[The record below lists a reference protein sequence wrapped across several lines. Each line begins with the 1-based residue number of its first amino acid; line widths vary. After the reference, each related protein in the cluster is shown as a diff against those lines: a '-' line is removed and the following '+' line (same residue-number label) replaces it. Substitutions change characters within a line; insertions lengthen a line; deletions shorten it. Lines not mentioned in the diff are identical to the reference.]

1 MRKVQISN
9 LIIIGMGVSL
19 VACRSPTPLSSVQS
33 KAPTAIPE
41 GSPMES
47 FANVSRIAAAS
58 PATQTIEYKAYTL
71 ARSVV
76 HTVSI
81 PPQSQVLVTPAV
93 SGTVEPLGEL
103 AQRYGAIAAINGGY
117 FDPKNQK
124 TISPVT
130 LQGNAIAKPE
140 DNQRLMFNPDLLPYL
155 DKILNRSEFRRYQ
168 CGKVIQYDITLRQ
181 TVPRADCQLQDS
193 LGAGPQLL
201 PNATLAEEGFL
212 EIRNQKVI
220 RDPLGISQLN
230 ARSAIGITRNNT
242 IIWVM
247 VAQKP
252 NLASSGMTLQELTD
266 FMKTLGI
273 EKAMN
278 LDGGSSSSL
287 YYQGKTIYGKV
298 QDGKPIQRSIKSAL
312 LIQPI
317 KKPEN

>member
-1 MRKVQISN
+1 MGTQMRSFI
-9 LIIIGMGVSL
+9 LIGVGISL
-19 VACRSPTPLSSVQS
+19 VACRSPTSQS
-33 KAPTAIPE
+33 NAQPQAPTAI
-41 GSPMES
+41 
-47 FANVSRIAAAS
+47 AAS
-58 PATQTIEYKAYTL
+58 PPVAQTIEYKAYTL

-93 SGTVEPLGEL
+93 SGTVEPIGKL

-117 FDPKNQK
+117 FDPENQQS
-124 TISPVT
+124 ISPVT

-140 DNQRLMFNPDLLPYL
+140 DNQRLMTNPNLLPYL

-168 CGKVIQYDITLRQ
+168 CGKVVQYDITRRQ

-201 PNATLAEEGFL
+201 PNATLEEEGFL
-212 EIRNQKVI
+212 EIQNQKVI
-220 RDPLGISQLN
+220 RDPLGVNQLN

-247 VAQKP
+247 AAQKP
-252 NLASSGMTLQELTD
+252 ENPSNSGMTLQELTD
-266 FMKTLGI
+266 FMKTLGV

-278 LDGGSSSSL
+278 LDGGSSASL
-287 YYQGKTIYGKV
+287 YYRGKTISGKV
-298 QDGKPIQRSIKSAL
+298 NESGKPIGRSIKSAL

>member
-1 MRKVQISN
+1 
-9 LIIIGMGVSL
+9 LIGVGISL
-19 VACRSPTPLSSVQS
+19 VACRSPTSQS
-33 KAPTAIPE
+33 NAQPQAPTAI
-41 GSPMES
+41 
-47 FANVSRIAAAS
+47 AAS
-58 PATQTIEYKAYTL
+58 PPVAQTIEYKAYTL

-93 SGTVEPLGEL
+93 SGTVEPIGKL

-117 FDPKNQK
+117 FDPENQQS
-124 TISPVT
+124 ISPVT

-140 DNQRLMFNPDLLPYL
+140 DNQRLMTNPNLLPYL

-168 CGKVIQYDITLRQ
+168 CGKVVQYDITRRQ

-201 PNATLAEEGFL
+201 PNATLEEEGFL
-212 EIRNQKVI
+212 EIQNQKVV
-220 RDPLGISQLN
+220 RDPLGVNQPN

-247 VAQKP
+247 AAQKP
-252 NLASSGMTLQELTD
+252 ENPSNSGMTLQELTD
-266 FMKTLGI
+266 FMKTLGV

-278 LDGGSSSSL
+278 LDGGSSASL
-287 YYQGKTIYGKV
+287 YYRGKTISGKV
-298 QDGKPIQRSIKSAL
+298 NESGKPIGRSIKSAL

>member
-1 MRKVQISN
+1 M
-9 LIIIGMGVSL
+9 IGVGISL
-19 VACRSPTPLSSVQS
+19 VACRSPTSQS
-33 KAPTAIPE
+33 NAQPQAPTAI
-41 GSPMES
+41 
-47 FANVSRIAAAS
+47 AAS
-58 PATQTIEYKAYTL
+58 PPVAQTIEYKAYTL

-93 SGTVEPLGEL
+93 SGTVEPIGKL

-117 FDPKNQK
+117 FDPENQQS
-124 TISPVT
+124 ISPVT
-130 LQGNAIAKPE
+130 LQGNAIANPE
-140 DNQRLMFNPDLLPYL
+140 DNQRLMTNPNLLPYL

-168 CGKVIQYDITLRQ
+168 CGKVVQYDITRRQ

-201 PNATLAEEGFL
+201 PNATLEEEGFL
-212 EIRNQKVI
+212 EIQNQKVI
-220 RDPLGISQLN
+220 RDPLGVNQLN

-247 VAQKP
+247 AAQKP
-252 NLASSGMTLQELTD
+252 ENPSNSGMTLQELTD
-266 FMKTLGI
+266 FMKTLGV

-278 LDGGSSSSL
+278 LDGGSSASL
-287 YYQGKTIYGKV
+287 YYRGKTISGKV
-298 QDGKPIQRSIKSAL
+298 NESGKPIGRSIKSAL

>member
-1 MRKVQISN
+1 MGKAQIRSFI
-9 LIIIGMGVSL
+9 LIGMGISL
-19 VACRSPTPLSSVQS
+19 VACRSPTASSSAQS
-33 KAPTAIPE
+33 KAPTE
-41 GSPMES
+41 
-47 FANVSRIAAAS
+47 IAAPTVA
-58 PATQTIEYKAYTL
+58 PTIEYKAYPL

-76 HTVSI
+76 HTLSI
-81 PPQSQVLVTPAV
+81 PPQSQFLVTPAV
-93 SGTVEPLGEL
+93 SGTVEPVGEL

-117 FDPKNQK
+117 FDPENQK
-124 TISPVT
+124 SISPVT

-140 DNQRLMFNPDLLPYL
+140 DNQRLMSNLDLLPYL

-168 CGKVIQYDITLRQ
+168 CGKVVQYDITLRQ

-201 PNATLAEEGFL
+201 PNATLTEEGFL
-212 EIRNQKVI
+212 EIRNQQVI
-220 RDPLGISQLN
+220 RDPLGVNQLN
-230 ARSAIGITRNNT
+230 ARSAIGITRNHT

-247 VAQKP
+247 AAQKP
-252 NLASSGMTLQELTD
+252 NNPSNSGMTLQELTD
-266 FMKTLGI
+266 FMKTLGV

-278 LDGGSSSSL
+278 LDGGSSASL

-298 QDGKPIQRSIKSAL
+298 NELGKPIGRSIKSAL

>member
-1 MRKVQISN
+1 M
-9 LIIIGMGVSL
+9 IGVGISL
-19 VACRSPTPLSSVQS
+19 VACRSPTSQS
-33 KAPTAIPE
+33 NAQPQAPTAI
-41 GSPMES
+41 
-47 FANVSRIAAAS
+47 AAS
-58 PATQTIEYKAYTL
+58 PPVAQTIEYKAYTL

-93 SGTVEPLGEL
+93 SGTVEPIGKL

-117 FDPKNQK
+117 FDPENQQS
-124 TISPVT
+124 ISPVT

-140 DNQRLMFNPDLLPYL
+140 DNQRLMTNPNLLPYL

-168 CGKVIQYDITLRQ
+168 CGKVVQYDITRRQ

-201 PNATLAEEGFL
+201 PNATLEEEGFL
-212 EIRNQKVI
+212 EIQNQKVI
-220 RDPLGISQLN
+220 RDPLGVNQLN

-247 VAQKP
+247 AAQKP
-252 NLASSGMTLQELTD
+252 ENPSSSGMTLQELTD
-266 FMKTLGI
+266 FMKTLGV

-278 LDGGSSSSL
+278 LDGGSSASL
-287 YYQGKTIYGKV
+287 YYRGKTISGKV
-298 QDGKPIQRSIKSAL
+298 NESGKPIGRSIKSAL

>member
-1 MRKVQISN
+1 MCKAQIGSFV
-9 LIIIGMGVSL
+9 LVGISVSL
-19 VACRSPTPLSSVQS
+19 VACQSPTSSLSSSTQS
-33 KAPTAIPE
+33 QAPTAI
-41 GSPMES
+41 
-47 FANVSRIAAAS
+47 AAS
-58 PATQTIEYKAYTL
+58 PSPAQPVEYKTYTL

-93 SGTVEPLGEL
+93 SGTVEPIGKL

-117 FDPKNQK
+117 FDPENQQS
-124 TISPVT
+124 ISPVT

-140 DNQRLMFNPDLLPYL
+140 DNQRLMSNPNLLPYL

-168 CGKVIQYDITLRQ
+168 CGKVVQYDITRRQ
-181 TVPRADCQLQDS
+181 TIPRADCQLQDS

-201 PNATLAEEGFL
+201 PDATLAEEGFL
-212 EIRNQKVI
+212 DIRDQKVI
-220 RDPLGISQLN
+220 RDPLGVNQLN

-252 NLASSGMTLQELTD
+252 ENPNNSGMTIPELTD

-278 LDGGSSSSL
+278 LDGGSSASL
-287 YYQGKTIYGKV
+287 YYQGKTLYGKLNES
-298 QDGKPIQRSIKSAL
+298 GKPIGRSIKSAL

>member
-1 MRKVQISN
+1 M
-9 LIIIGMGVSL
+9 IGVGISL
-19 VACRSPTPLSSVQS
+19 VACRSPTSQS
-33 KAPTAIPE
+33 NAQPQAPTAI
-41 GSPMES
+41 
-47 FANVSRIAAAS
+47 AAS
-58 PATQTIEYKAYTL
+58 PPVAQTIEYKAYTL

-93 SGTVEPLGEL
+93 SGTVEPIGKL

-117 FDPKNQK
+117 FDPENQQS
-124 TISPVT
+124 ISPVT

-140 DNQRLMFNPDLLPYL
+140 DNQRLMTNPNLLPYL

-168 CGKVIQYDITLRQ
+168 CGKVVQYDITRRQ

-201 PNATLAEEGFL
+201 PNATLEEEGFL
-212 EIRNQKVI
+212 EIQNQKVI
-220 RDPLGISQLN
+220 RDPLGVNQLN

-247 VAQKP
+247 AAQKP
-252 NLASSGMTLQELTD
+252 ENPSNSGMTLQELTD
-266 FMKTLGI
+266 FMKTLGV

-278 LDGGSSSSL
+278 LDGGSSASL
-287 YYQGKTIYGKV
+287 YYRGKTISGKV
-298 QDGKPIQRSIKSAL
+298 NESGKPIGRSIKSAL

>member
-1 MRKVQISN
+1 M
-9 LIIIGMGVSL
+9 IGVGISL
-19 VACRSPTPLSSVQS
+19 VACRSPTSQS
-33 KAPTAIPE
+33 NAQPQAPTAI
-41 GSPMES
+41 
-47 FANVSRIAAAS
+47 AAS
-58 PATQTIEYKAYTL
+58 PPVAQTIEYKAYTL

-93 SGTVEPLGEL
+93 SGTVEPIGKL

-117 FDPKNQK
+117 FDPENQQS
-124 TISPVT
+124 ISPVT

-140 DNQRLMFNPDLLPYL
+140 DNQRLMTNPNLLPYL

-168 CGKVIQYDITLRQ
+168 CGTVVQYDITRRQ

-201 PNATLAEEGFL
+201 PNATLEEEGFL
-212 EIRNQKVI
+212 EIQNQKVI
-220 RDPLGISQLN
+220 RDPLGVNQLN

-247 VAQKP
+247 AAQKP
-252 NLASSGMTLQELTD
+252 ENPSNSGMTLQELTD
-266 FMKTLGI
+266 FMKTLGV

-278 LDGGSSSSL
+278 LDGGSSASL
-287 YYQGKTIYGKV
+287 YYRGKTISGKV
-298 QDGKPIQRSIKSAL
+298 NESGKPIGRSIKSAL

>member
-1 MRKVQISN
+1 
-9 LIIIGMGVSL
+9 LIGVGISL
-19 VACRSPTPLSSVQS
+19 VACRSPTSQS
-33 KAPTAIPE
+33 NAQPQAPTAI
-41 GSPMES
+41 
-47 FANVSRIAAAS
+47 AAS
-58 PATQTIEYKAYTL
+58 PPVAQTIEYKAYTL

-93 SGTVEPLGEL
+93 SGTVEPIGKL

-117 FDPKNQK
+117 FDPENQQS
-124 TISPVT
+124 ISPVT

-140 DNQRLMFNPDLLPYL
+140 DNQRLMTNPNLLPYL

-168 CGKVIQYDITLRQ
+168 CGKVVQYDITRRQ

-201 PNATLAEEGFL
+201 PNATLEEEGFL
-212 EIRNQKVI
+212 EIQNQKVI
-220 RDPLGISQLN
+220 RDPLGVNQLN

-247 VAQKP
+247 AAQKP
-252 NLASSGMTLQELTD
+252 ENPSNSGMTLQELTD
-266 FMKTLGI
+266 FMKTLGV

-278 LDGGSSSSL
+278 LDGGSSASL
-287 YYQGKTIYGKV
+287 YYRGKTISGKV
-298 QDGKPIQRSIKSAL
+298 NESGKPIGRSIKSAL

>member
-1 MRKVQISN
+1 MHKAQIRSFI
-9 LIIIGMGVSL
+9 LVGIGISL
-19 VACRSPTPLSSVQS
+19 VACRSPTSLSSSVQS
-33 KAPTAIPE
+33 T
-41 GSPMES
+41 
-47 FANVSRIAAAS
+47 AS
-58 PATQTIEYKAYTL
+58 PAISASPSAAQTIEYKTYTL

-76 HTVSI
+76 HTILI
-81 PPQSQVLVTPAV
+81 PPQSQFLLTPAV
-93 SGTVEPLGEL
+93 SGTVEPIGEL

-117 FDPKNQK
+117 FDPENQK

-130 LQGNAIAKPE
+130 MQGNTIAKPE
-140 DNQRLMFNPDLLPYL
+140 DNQRLMSNLDLLPYL

-168 CGKVIQYDITLRQ
+168 CGKVIQYDTTRRQ
-181 TVPRADCQLQDS
+181 MVPRADCQLQDS

-201 PNATLAEEGFL
+201 PNATLEEEGFL
-212 EIRNQKVI
+212 EVRNQKVI
-220 RDPLGISQLN
+220 RDPLGINQPN

-252 NLASSGMTLQELTD
+252 ESPSNSGMTIPELTN
-266 FMKTLGI
+266 FMKTLGV

-278 LDGGSSSSL
+278 LDGGSSASL

-298 QDGKPIQRSIKSAL
+298 NESGKPVQRSIKSAL

>member
-1 MRKVQISN
+1 MRKAQISS
-9 LIIIGMGVSL
+9 IILIGMVINL
-19 VACRSPTPLSSVQS
+19 VACRSPTPSSSAQS
-33 KAPTAIPE
+33 KAPTAIP
-41 GSPMES
+41 GGI
-47 FANVSRIAAAS
+47 VSRIAAS
-58 PATQTIEYKAYTL
+58 PPFSQTIGYKTYTL

-117 FDPKNQK
+117 FDPENQQ
-124 TISPVT
+124 TISAVT

-140 DNQRLMFNPDLLPYL
+140 DNQRLMSNPDLLPYL

-168 CGKVIQYDITLRQ
+168 CGKVVQYDITRRQ
-181 TVPRADCQLQDS
+181 TVPRADCQLQDA
-193 LGAGPQLL
+193 LGAGSQLL

-220 RDPLGISQLN
+220 RDPLGINQLN

-252 NLASSGMTLQELTD
+252 NLTDSGMTLQELAD
-266 FMKTLGI
+266 FMKTLGV
-273 EKAMN
+273 EKGMN

-287 YYQGKTIYGKV
+287 YYQGKNYQGKL
-298 QDGKPIQRSIKSAL
+298 DESGKPIQRSIKSAL
-312 LIQPI
+312 LIQLI
-317 KKPEN
+317 KKPGT